1 MMNAPKVIAVVDDEA
16 AIRKAIVRLLG
27 ANGFATRDYPSAEA
41 FLGCQMARESAC
53 LVLDI
58 NLGGM
63 SGIELQRRLNAS
75 GSPIPVVF
83 ITAVDDERTKAEA
96 MKAGCAGFLRKPFP
110 ASALIGT
117 IAKATQQGNA
127 TQERQSASGP
137 KLIQINVER
146 RFTGSPCT

>member
-1 MMNAPKVIAVVDDEA
+1 MPVFRLRFPMEICNFVAYADTEPKDNGARPGFEILHHTPGNSRMMNAPKVIAVVDDEA
-16 AIRKAIVRLLG
+16 AMRKAIVRLLG
-27 ANGFATRDYPSAEA
+27 ANGFTTRDYASAEA

-63 SGIELQRRLNAS
+63 SGIELQRRLKAS

-96 MKAGCAGFLRKPFP
+96 MKAGCAGF
-110 ASALIGT
+110 
-117 IAKATQQGNA
+117 
-127 TQERQSASGP
+127 
-137 KLIQINVER
+137 
-146 RFTGSPCT
+146 

>member
-16 AIRKAIVRLLG
+16 AMRKAIVRLLG
-27 ANGFATRDYPSAEA
+27 ANGFTTRDYASAEA

-63 SGIELQRRLNAS
+63 SGIELQRRLKAA
-75 GSPIPVVF
+75 GSAIPVVF

-117 IAKATQQGNA
+117 IAKATQQGHA
-127 TQERQSASGP
+127 TQ
-137 KLIQINVER
+137 
-146 RFTGSPCT
+146 

>member
-16 AIRKAIVRLLG
+16 AMRKAIVRLLG

-63 SGIELQRRLNAS
+63 SGIELQRRLKAS

-110 ASALIGT
+110 ASELIGT
-117 IAKATQQGNA
+117 IARATQQGNA
-127 TQERQSASGP
+127 TNSVNLPQGP
-137 KLIQINVER
+137 N
-146 RFTGSPCT
+146 